1 MLGQVYI
8 LELFFLYGYFR
19 WMHTLKTIMTELDLD
34 SDVSVFCL
42 CSSCPSLQSFSL
54 SLSSLDVVRT
64 KTDKSIEIYYT
75 GPAITSITTISL
87 RQQYS
92 LWLDCNLAFGNICQ
106 SNHDSSQQRES
117 RYSISQNTYIHY
129 KIFERWLKLS
139 KSKLNEIVLKS
150 CILFDWIR
158 GHLCSLL

>member
-1 MLGQVYI
+1 
-8 LELFFLYGYFR
+8 
-19 WMHTLKTIMTELDLD
+19 MHTLNTLMTELDLD

-42 CSSCPSLQSFSL
+42 CSSSFSL

-87 RQQYS
+87 WQQYS